1 MSSKKKSNQKIFNVL
16 WSSQNFGGA
25 EIYVETMRKTWG
37 TETIALE
44 NLSLKEILSLAYNIS
59 FGSNNYV
66 FHDIRAALLGFFSPN
81 RKHITVV
88 HGPGRRIWITKVII
102 FLHAF
107 MQRKVILVSSNI
119 FQMQINKRLLVLEN
133 FSTAGIQT
141 DDTTNDAIYF
151 GRISESKGVPKML
164 NFWVQHKILGK
175 LHVVGDGN
183 LLNELIERFSNQPN
197 ICFYGSKSH
206 NEIAAIASKCR
217 YYVSFSEREGLS
229 LSLLEAMDGGL
240 IPLVKN
246 IPSQSFVHEIEGIPA
261 IEGNLIE
268 LVEQILAIDSFAK
281 NRRKTLQE
289 TIQNIIRDRFRNKW
303 INTWSDLLNVR
314 PINQKQK

>member
-1 MSSKKKSNQKIFNVL
+1 MKKSNKKIFNVL
-16 WSSQNFGGA
+16 WSSRDFGGA

-44 NLSLKEILSLAYNIS
+44 NLSIKEILSLTYNIS
-59 FGSNNYV
+59 FGSDNYI

-88 HGPGRRIWITKVII
+88 HGPGRSILITKVII
-102 FLHAF
+102 FLQAF
-107 MQRKVILVSSNI
+107 IQKKVILVSSNI

-151 GRISESKGVPKML
+151 GRISESKGVYKML
-164 NFWVQHKILGK
+164 NFWVEHEVLGK

-183 LLNELIERFSNQPN
+183 LLNELMECFSNQSN

-206 NEIAAIASKCR
+206 SEIAIIASKCR

-246 IPSQSFVHEIEGIPA
+246 IPSQSFVYEIDGIPS
-261 IEGNLIE
+261 IDGNMIE
-268 LVEQILAIDSFAK
+268 LVAQILAIDSFTK
-281 NRRKTLQE
+281 NDRKTLQKN
-289 TIQNIIRDRFRNKW
+289 IQNIIRARFRNKW